1 MAMGRGSDTRIY
13 APRSES
19 STMYSSA
26 NEDETRY
33 GPPSSYDKEKRM
45 DEKKEKEES
54 RKTKLKDIK
63 HIKIK
68 PSQGLLAGSQ
78 LETEPGLDDG
88 NKRDDEREMG
98 LQGGPAGSRGTLLDL
113 ATGAKSGTGS
123 SMGSIM
129 ASEPMADAWSEL
141 LTGRELQDFLEEY
154 PDIKFQTNE
163 VWDSPFSDEPLEY
176 GNTTHGKTSHLNV
189 IGDNARSRTMNPQRM
204 AILQRLSDR
213 GRGKPTIVQQ
223 IHGNVEDPY
232 FVPPG
237 MKNPPLERE
246 GPVSPYHNEDFYN
259 SLDYEGPISQE
270 MLDEH
275 VRRYDLQTGEPMD
288 NAWSELL
295 KEIPIGYSA
304 VGPSSRCDNT
314 KEGCDGTYEAHYR
327 GPEDNPK
334 ELVDIFCPKCG
345 RYHEITGD
353 EYDRYLQ
360 TDMARGEHPSQQN
373 IQTGEPMD
381 GAWSELLKEE
391 DGPHTFNINE
401 VLNNPKESWYQSVM
415 GTDTPLIDGLVN
427 AGLMSAFGFEDHHH
441 GDAESISGM
450 HDDDLHPQGSL
461 DMLMMH
467 RNSLFVLDSIMRGK
481 GHTVPQ
487 EFMDMHNNSDLT
499 QALGDI
505 PPHAHIA
512 ANLEGMY
519 NNLNYLGQK
528 IGPQMNEP
536 NDDWQNKLASK
547 PMANAWSTLMKRET
561 PSTMSARRR
570 REKRQEFRPSTGQF
584 KTPPGGMSG
593 GAGATMRRF
602 KGQMRGIKGSKKTG
616 LMKPHLSVE
625 MSHRGIAT
633 KQPMSKDPQ
642 KYGQYMGQSEARK
655 RLGNVRTV
663 FSPHARHSA
672 RSFNAGP
679 TGAGRL
685 SGLMPGQQ
693 GLMSRPS
700 LQRMRAPRLPR
711 MPRVRRPP
719 MPMAPQMAPPMSSV
733 PSMPAPSSS
742 MMMSEDRTE
751 SDFLK
756 SNRHAGR
763 TEYLKLMREL
773 MRLQRERLNKA
784 GTASAFEEGAV
795 PAHPAG
801 VHQHEDEDEKN
812 DGPTQNLETNSSRM
826 GLDPAGYLVSRR
838 GHMG

>member
-19 STMYSSA
+19 DTMYSSA
-26 NEDETRY
+26 NEDESRY
-33 GPPSSYDKEKRM
+33 GPSSSYDKEKRM
-45 DEKKEKEES
+45 DERKEKEES

-68 PSQGLLAGSQ
+68 PSQGLSGGSQ
-78 LETEPGLDDG
+78 LETESGLDDG
-88 NKRDDEREMG
+88 DKRDDEREIG

-129 ASEPMADAWSEL
+129 ASEPM
-141 LTGRELQDFLEEY
+141 
-154 PDIKFQTNE
+154 
-163 VWDSPFSDEPLEY
+163 
-176 GNTTHGKTSHLNV
+176 
-189 IGDNARSRTMNPQRM
+189 DN
-204 AILQRLSDR
+204 
-213 GRGKPTIVQQ
+213 
-223 IHGNVEDPY
+223 
-232 FVPPG
+232 
-237 MKNPPLERE
+237 
-246 GPVSPYHNEDFYN
+246 
-259 SLDYEGPISQE
+259 
-270 MLDEH
+270 
-275 VRRYDLQTGEPMD
+275 
-288 NAWSELL
+288 
-295 KEIPIGYSA
+295 
-304 VGPSSRCDNT
+304 
-314 KEGCDGTYEAHYR
+314 
-327 GPEDNPK
+327 
-334 ELVDIFCPKCG
+334 
-345 RYHEITGD
+345 
-353 EYDRYLQ
+353 
-360 TDMARGEHPSQQN
+360 
-373 IQTGEPMD
+373 
-381 GAWSELLKEE
+381 AWSELLKEE

-415 GTDTPLIDGLVN
+415 GTDTPLINGLVD

-505 PPHAHIA
+505 PPHGHIA

-547 PMANAWSTLMKRET
+547 PMVNAWSTLMKRET

-700 LQRMRAPRLPR
+700 LQRMRAPRPPR

>member
-19 STMYSSA
+19 DTMYSSA
-26 NEDETRY
+26 NEDESRY
-33 GPPSSYDKEKRM
+33 GPTSSYDKEKRM
-45 DEKKEKEES
+45 DERKEKEES

-88 NKRDDEREMG
+88 NKRDDEREIG

-129 ASEPMADAWSEL
+129 ASEPMYNAWSEL
-141 LTGRELQDFLEEY
+141 LKGRELQDFLEEY

-163 VWDSPFSDEPLEY
+163 VWDSPLSDEPLEY

-237 MKNPPLERE
+237 MKNPPLETENSRPE
-246 GPVSPYHNEDFYN
+246 YRNDTFYE
-259 SLDYEGPISQE
+259 SMDYEEPISQE
-270 MLDEH
+270 MWDEH
-275 VRRYDLQTGEPMD
+275 VQRYG
-288 NAWSELL
+288 
-295 KEIPIGYSA
+295 
-304 VGPSSRCDNT
+304 
-314 KEGCDGTYEAHYR
+314 
-327 GPEDNPK
+327 
-334 ELVDIFCPKCG
+334 
-345 RYHEITGD
+345 
-353 EYDRYLQ
+353 
-360 TDMARGEHPSQQN
+360 
-373 IQTGEPMD
+373 IQTGEPMTD
-381 GAWSELLKEE
+381 AWSELLKEE

-415 GTDTPLIDGLVN
+415 GTDTPLINGLVD

-505 PPHAHIA
+505 PPHGHIA

-561 PSTMSARRR
+561 PSTMAARRR

-672 RSFNAGP
+672 RSFSAGP

-700 LQRMRAPRLPR
+700 LRRMRAPRPPR

-773 MRLQRERLNKA
+773 MRLQREKLNKA